1 MADRRVPGMRAINA
15 RAALLFKPVRPV
27 TLDINHVHA

>member
-1 MADRRVPGMRAINA
+1 MADRRVPGTRASYA
-15 RAALLFKPVRPV
+15 RAALLYKPVRPV